1 MAKPLF
7 IARQSSHPTGLF
19 GRIVASVMARD
30 TAAVNDWVLDALEP
44 KPGDSI
50 LELGCGHGRSLSR
63 LAAAVAPHGRIVGI
77 DPSEVMRR
85 TAKRRNRREIAAGP
99 ISVEIGD
106 SENVPYPADSFDKW
120 ISVHTVYFWPDLRAG
135 LCEAVRVLRPGGELF
150 LGFHPSDNAD
160 VAAQLPPSVYALPSL
175 ASVESTLA
183 DVGFAEI
190 TTSSHPETGVA
201 LTRARARG

>member
-85 TAKRRNRREIAAGP
+85 TAKRRSRREIAAGLV
-99 ISVEIGD
+99 SVETGD
-106 SENVPYPADSFDKW
+106 SEGVPYPADSFDKW

-190 TTSSHPETGVA
+190 TTSTHPETGVA
-201 LTRARARG
+201 LTRARAHG